1 MSAMSPIRRTPP
13 WETERV
19 RTRHLLPVL
28 LATLLALTGCT
39 GGSDSSEPKG
49 GDTDKLQARLD
60 TAKKT
65 LDTAETINIT
75 LATKR
80 LPDGITGL
88 LSATGKGNH
97 SPAFTGKVNV
107 VTGGSSLGADVV
119 AVDGKVWAKTGF
131 LPDFTV
137 IDPQDLKAPDPAAL
151 VSADKG
157 ISQILV
163 KTTKLRDAGQ
173 SRDGKDVL
181 TTIKGTLPGDVV
193 ATIIPSA
200 TADQE
205 FQVTYRL
212 DDDDELRD
220 ATLSGAFY
228 PGGGT
233 VTYTVSLSTS
243 DTPVS
248 ITKP

>member
-1 MSAMSPIRRTPP
+1 M
-13 WETERV
+13 
-19 RTRHLLPVL
+19 RTRHLLPAL
-28 LATLLALTGCT
+28 LATVLVLTGCS
-39 GGSDSSEPKG
+39 GGSDSSEATG
-49 GDTDKLQARLD
+49 GDEAKLQERLA

-65 LDTAETINIT
+65 LDTAETIN
-75 LATKR
+75 LALSTKQ

-88 LSATGKGNH
+88 LSAKGKGNH
-97 SPAFTGKVNV
+97 SPAFTGTVNV
-107 VTGGSSLGADVV
+107 VTGGASLGADVI

-131 LPDFTV
+131 LPDFTA
-137 IDPQDLKAPDPAAL
+137 IDPDDLKAPDPAAL
-151 VSADKG
+151 VSADAG

-163 KTTKLRDAGQ
+163 KTTKLRDGGQ

-181 TTIKGTLPGDVV
+181 TTIKGVLPGDVV

-200 TADQE
+200 SAGQT

-220 ATLSGAFY
+220 ATLSGKFY
-228 PGGGT
+228 PEGGK
-233 VTYTVSLSTS
+233 VTYTVAVSTS